1 MTDHAAANIAAAASA
16 GATVLVS
23 YFSGIVDQ
31 NDHVRLGGYPGA
43 FRELLGVR
51 VEEFHPLPAGAQL
64 KLSDGSVSSVW
75 SEHVH
80 LAGADAVQAFTEYPL
95 EGVPSLTRR
104 AVGAGTAWYLATFPD
119 RDGIEAI
126 VDRLLADSGVA
137 PLALADPG
145 VELMRRRAAD
155 GQGFLFAINHTR
167 SAASVQVSGLDII
180 TGEPFT
186 GLVEAGRVAVI
197 AED

>member
-1 MTDHAAANIAAAASA
+1 M
-16 GATVLVS
+16 
-23 YFSGIVDQ
+23 
-31 NDHVRLGGYPGA
+31 
-43 FRELLGVR
+43 R